1 MNLSLFEIESPR
13 AQTYLELANC
23 AIRSIIVDNVLMR
36 FANISLFMETEKIDQ
51 TTYYVVS
58 AWETI
63 GENSKMLVYSFTPSV
78 EELGMDLQEFL
89 DDYMS
94 ESANDDEGDEW

>member
-1 MNLSLFEIESPR
+1 MSLSLFEIESPR

-23 AIRSIIVDNVLMR
+23 AIRSIIADNVLMR
-36 FANISLFMETEKIDQ
+36 FANVSLFMETEKIDR

-58 AWETI
+58 AWETV
-63 GENSKMLVYSFTPSV
+63 GENSKMLAYSFTPSA

-89 DDYMS
+89 EDYLS
-94 ESANDDEGDEW
+94 ESVDNDEGDEW